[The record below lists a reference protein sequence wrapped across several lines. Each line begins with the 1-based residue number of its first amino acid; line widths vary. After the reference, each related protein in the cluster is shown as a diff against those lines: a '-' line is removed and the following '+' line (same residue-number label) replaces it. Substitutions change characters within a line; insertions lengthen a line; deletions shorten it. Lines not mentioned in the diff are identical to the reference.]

1 MPFDFDSE
9 EELVD
14 IIKMYMDDI
23 EVEDVINGLMRVIY
37 SLRKRQGSLEHGKA
51 MVIIYSGNL

>member
-14 IIKMYMDDI
+14 VIKMYMDDI
-23 EVEDVINGLMRVIY
+23 EVEDVINGLMRVIS
-37 SLRKRQGSLEHGKA
+37 SLRRRQGSLERGKA